1 MFLIFHPKWAAR
13 GFAAASLLFFSAACA
28 KAQEAYEIPQP
39 EAPAAPV
46 VVPPAPFEK
55 TVWRAGRNGVLKL
68 SGPLAGYAG
77 PLQVRDFG
85 GKVVWNGVAKAGASS
100 VALRVSRAGLYTLQA
115 GDKTFSFSVVPRPK
129 ARRAQVSGRMRIGL
143 NTHFG
148 PRDAPEE
155 AFKILR
161 EAGID
166 SVRDEM
172 GWGSMEKVKGVFD
185 FIPRHVRYNAKL
197 KEYGIPLH
205 WSASYGSPLYP
216 QVARYPSAEAAEPYA
231 RYVVEVLK
239 KFGDNIIAV
248 EVLNEPNKVGPVK
261 DYAPVLRAT
270 TRAVKAAG
278 FKQPVIATGGA
289 GTGGGMVPDYAR
301 TVFGSGAL
309 SEGFSIHPYMA
320 PFPPDTGYSPPGG
333 AANLDAALTRAGNV
347 VRDFNLQGTWITELG
362 WSGMENGL
370 IPTIENWVTPNSAR
384 TMNPE
389 PKQAAF
395 TARTLLVASKYP
407 HLKAIYLYDFQDD
420 GPIPSR
426 REHRFGLVR
435 QDLQPKM
442 GFQAFA
448 VAKDFLSD
456 KVFVK
461 RFHQPNSILSA
472 NLYRDR
478 AGQHWLAAWTM
489 EVTPGQV
496 DEVVARKKKG
506 ESADLP
512 RRHMDNEFH
521 ARFRIPGMQKLSG
534 MDWQGAP
541 LPSAPEMTATSL
553 PMYLRVGRNPNAVS
567 INIVGVQQVK
577 NGMEGF
583 PEEEV
588 TAAIAARNA
597 EVAAKAQAAK
607 AQTAQ

>member
-1 MFLIFHPKWAAR
+1 M
-13 GFAAASLLFFSAACA
+13 LFFSAGCA
-28 KAQEAYEIPQP
+28 KAQEVYEIPQP
-39 EAPAAPV
+39 EAPAGAPV
-46 VVPPAPFEK
+46 VVAPAPFEK
-55 TVWRAGRNGVLKL
+55 TVWRAGQNGVLKL
-68 SGPLAGYAG
+68 SGPLAGYTG
-77 PLQVRDFG
+77 PLVVRDFG
-85 GKVVWNGVAKAGASS
+85 GRTVWSGSVAAGAAT
-100 VALRVSRAGLYTLQA
+100 VALGVTNAGLYTLQA
-115 GDKTFSFSVVPRPK
+115 GDKTFSFSVVPAPK
-129 ARRAQVSGRMRIGL
+129 PRAAQVPGRMMIGL

-148 PRDAPEE
+148 PRDTPEE

-161 EAGID
+161 EVGID

-172 GWGSMEKVKGVFD
+172 GWGSMEKQKGVFN
-185 FIPRHVRYNAKL
+185 FIPRHVAYNAKL
-197 KEYGIPLH
+197 KQYGIPLH
-205 WSASYGSPLYP
+205 FSASYGNPLYP

-231 RYVVEVLK
+231 RYVTEVLK
-239 KFGDNIIAV
+239 RFGDNIIAV
-248 EVLNEPNKVGPVK
+248 EVLNEPNKMGPVK

-301 TVFGSGAL
+301 TVFGTGAL

-347 VRDFNLQGTWITELG
+347 VRDFNLQGVWITELG

-370 IPTIENWVTPNSAR
+370 VPTIENWVTPNSAR

-461 RFHQPNSILSA
+461 TFQQPNSILRG

-478 AGQHWLAAWTM
+478 
-489 EVTPGQV
+489 
-496 DEVVARKKKG
+496 
-506 ESADLP
+506 
-512 RRHMDNEFH
+512 
-521 ARFRIPGMQKLSG
+521 
-534 MDWQGAP
+534 
-541 LPSAPEMTATSL
+541 
-553 PMYLRVGRNPNAVS
+553 
-567 INIVGVQQVK
+567 
-577 NGMEGF
+577 
-583 PEEEV
+583 
-588 TAAIAARNA
+588 
-597 EVAAKAQAAK
+597 
-607 AQTAQ
+607 